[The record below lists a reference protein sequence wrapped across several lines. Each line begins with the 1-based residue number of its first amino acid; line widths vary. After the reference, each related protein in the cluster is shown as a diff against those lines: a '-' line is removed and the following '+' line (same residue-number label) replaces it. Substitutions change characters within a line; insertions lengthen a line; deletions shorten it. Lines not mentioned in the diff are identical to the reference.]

1 MRNHEIM
8 IIAIMIVG
16 MVFYNIMLTFEL
28 PESMVGWVLSDI
40 ILTLYL
46 SYLIDTFI
54 RGSRKPKMS

>member
-1 MRNHEIM
+1 M
-8 IIAIMIVG
+8 IIGIMIVG

-28 PESMVGWVLSDI
+28 PESMMGWVLSDI

>member
-1 MRNHEIM
+1 MVILIM
-8 IIAIMIVG
+8 IIG

-28 PESMVGWVLSDI
+28 PESLMGWVLSDM

-54 RGSRKPKMS
+54 RGSKKPTMS

>member
-1 MRNHEIM
+1 MINHQIM
-8 IIAIMIVG
+8 IILVMVFGMI
-16 MVFYNIMLTFEL
+16 FYNIMLTFEL

-54 RGSRKPKMS
+54 RGSKKPHMS